1 MENRIN
7 MDENME
13 FIPAMEQ
20 VKPLPLLPNLNG
32 VTVSMAADYYEVS
45 YAVMYACINRSFGK
59 EMLKQY
65 GYRRMTPQDFENAGY
80 KFINEG
86 SSIVKIPNSDQTMNI
101 SRKETLL
108 MSQESV
114 FCMAFNLKNSPVA
127 QKIVEAVEKMKPK
140 YDQGEPEESLDDLLE
155 DVAPSETD
163 SEMEGASESPVAG
176 NGMRIFE
183 NTEFG
188 RVRTLTIDGEPYFV
202 GKDVAEILGYSNTNK
217 AVQVHVDE
225 EDKKILD
232 FKGFSHFGNT
242 LWGEND
248 YSDKTLINESGL
260 YSLILSSKLPVAK
273 KFKHWV
279 TSEVLP
285 AIRKHGMYAVDD
297 LINNPELA
305 IKAFTALRDERE
317 KNRQLTE
324 QNRNLDLTNK
334 ALSVN
339 VQKWDGRA
347 VVNKLIRTYGF
358 TKHGKAEFGWSE
370 FYDNLLYKCGINL
383 NARKSENS
391 KAKRLDKIR
400 DDEWKTAVRLA
411 VAMCENYGINT
422 GEILAKYNLKV

>member
-1 MENRIN
+1 MGNKIN

-32 VTVSMAADYYEVS
+32 VTVSMAADYYEVN
-45 YAVMYACINRSFGK
+45 YATMYACISRSFGK

-65 GYRRMTPQDFENAGY
+65 GYKHMTPQDFENAGY
-80 KFINEG
+80 KIINKRNF
-86 SSIVKIPNSDQTMNI
+86 SVKIPNSEQTMSIN
-101 SRKETLL
+101 RKGAFL
-108 MSQESV
+108 MSPASV

-127 QKIVEAVEKMKPK
+127 QRIVEAVEKMKPK
-140 YDQGEPEESLDDLLE
+140 YEQDEPEESLDDLLE
-155 DVAPSETD
+155 DVVPSEAD
-163 SEMEGASESPVAG
+163 SEEEEAGESPVTQ

-188 RVRTLTIDGEPYFV
+188 RVRTLTIDGEPYFI
-202 GKDVAEILGYSNTNK
+202 GKDVAEILGYSNPPK
-217 AVQVHVDE
+217 AIRDHVDV
-225 EDKKILD
+225 EDKLTERIVLS
-232 FKGFSHFGNT
+232 GQNR
-242 LWGEND
+242 EVVV
-248 YSDKTLINESGL
+248 INESGL
-260 YSLILSSKLPVAK
+260 YSLILSSKLPAAK

-317 KNRQLTE
+317 KSRKLTE
-324 QNRNLDLTNK
+324 QNRQLTLTNK
-334 ALSVN
+334 ALAVGGE
-339 VQKWDGRA
+339 KWDGRA
-347 VVNKLIRTYGF
+347 TVNKLIRTYSFSRYGEDV
-358 TKHGKAEFGWSE
+358 AAGWGE

-383 NARKSENS
+383 SARKPVGKD
-391 KAKRLDKIR
+391 KAKLGRLR
-400 DDEWKTAVRLA
+400 DNEWDTAVKLA
-411 VAMCENYGINT
+411 VSMCENYGINT

>member
-1 MENRIN
+1 MENKIN

-32 VTVSMAADYYEVS
+32 VTVSMAADYYEVN
-45 YAVMYACINRSFGK
+45 YATMYACISRSFGK

-65 GYRRMTPQDFENAGY
+65 GYKHMTPQDFENAGY
-80 KFINEG
+80 KLIGERH
-86 SSIVKIPNSDQTMNI
+86 SVAKIPNSDQTMNI

-127 QKIVEAVEKMKPK
+127 QKIVEAVEKIKPK
-140 YDQGEPEESLDDLLE
+140 YDQDEPEESLDDLLE
-155 DVAPSETD
+155 DVAPSEVD
-163 SEMEGASESPVAG
+163 SEEEEENESPVVE
-176 NGMRIFE
+176 NGMQIFE
-183 NTEFG
+183 NAEFG
-188 RVRTLTIDGEPYFV
+188 KVRTLTVDGEPWFV
-202 GKDVAEILGYSNTNK
+202 GKDVAEILGYERTTK
-217 AVQVHVDE
+217 AIVDRVDE
-225 EDKKILD
+225 EDRNMLTSKTQ
-232 FKGFSHFGNT
+232 SQFGIE
-242 LWGEND
+242 LGQRGGW
-248 YSDKTLINESGL
+248 LVNESGL
-260 YSLILSSKLPVAK
+260 YSLILSSKLPAAK

-317 KNRQLTE
+317 KSRKLTE
-324 QNRNLDLTNK
+324 QNRQLTLTNK
-334 ALSVN
+334 ALAIDGE
-339 VQKWDGRA
+339 KWDGRA
-347 VVNKLIRTYGF
+347 TVNKLIRTYSFSKYGEDV
-358 TKHGKAEFGWSE
+358 AAGWGE

-383 NARKSENS
+383 SARKPVG
-391 KAKRLDKIR
+391 KDKTKLGRLR
-400 DDEWKTAVRLA
+400 DNEWKTAVKLA
-411 VAMCENYGINT
+411 VSMCENYGINT